1 MRLANRWIVLG
12 VVAMVGLGGR
22 GARGAGDGGLDLSS
36 PKAAAHAFE
45 AAMAKGDTEAAQRCV
60 LDQPGQHEAAAALA
74 RVSVVCVRLD
84 AASRKQFKTSL
95 ESDGNPHVT
104 LRLPDPNGAN
114 YADVK
119 GDDRF
124 ATVTIAGRKDDP
136 TRVAKVGNEWRVDLT
151 DEKRRTADD
160 LRALAGQLD
169 GMRKGMEELAA
180 NIEAGKVASVQDA
193 RWAFLGSLIKQA
205 AGEVKVD
212 VKPSSGGK

>member
-1 MRLANRWIVLG
+1 MLG
-12 VVAMVGLGGR
+12 VVAMLCGGGR
-22 GARGAGDGGLDLSS
+22 GVFGADGGPDLSS

-45 AAMAKGDTEAAQRCV
+45 AAMAKGDAEAAQRCV
-60 LDQPGQHEAAAALA
+60 LDQPGQREAAAALA
-74 RVSVVCVRLD
+74 RMSVVCVRLD

-95 ESDGNPHVT
+95 ESSGNPHVT

-160 LRALAGQLD
+160 LKAVAAQLD
-169 GMRKGMEELAA
+169 GMRKGMEELAT

-193 RWAFLGSLIKQA
+193 RWAFLNSMISIGA
-205 AGEVKVD
+205 AEVKVE
-212 VKPSSGGK
+212 VKPASSK